1 MNELQSSARA
11 IAHTHLNFKKLS
23 MEITNEIILEVIE
36 EVVHGLNKYGHINK
50 DELFQILVS
59 DFSIGAGSIS
69 VLNEKYEPWLDEF
82 KPSINWELW
91 HRYSLFMKKNDPSF
105 PINDLD
111 KFTDKILDNC
121 ANPNKSG
128 SWDKR
133 GMVVGHVQS
142 GKTSNFIGLINKA
155 TDAGYKVVIIL
166 AGTISSLRIQTQERV
181 DEGFIGRSS
190 SNAEQNI
197 IGVGQYS
204 ADKKIYPLTTTYYQ
218 NGDKGDF
225 NIASANKFNYPIGES
240 PVVFVIKKNS
250 SILTNLIHWLSG
262 NENVKE
268 VNGQLKL
275 FGIPALII
283 DDEADAAS
291 VNTTKD
297 IDKVKTINKLIRT
310 LLNLFDQKTFIGYTA
325 TPYANLFINQEYNEE
340 LTTKIKNRTFHIG
353 ADLFPSDFIINLK
366 APKNYIGASKVF
378 GYEDPVTTV
387 SNEPLPIFRTIND
400 FDPPFFQKI
409 NKDNVGTLPAYI
421 PKSLYQAIQSFIL
434 VCAIRRLRNQENKH
448 NSMLVHV
455 ALYTKWIDRVAYL
468 VNDVLTEFKNKIDG
482 NDLDFI
488 LELKALYISDFIPIT
503 DIIKENLD
511 YIDNSIVHHKWED
524 VFSELKS
531 AVSKIKVRA
540 VHSVKTLGNLEYD
553 GIEELDYN
561 RYKSNGFS
569 VIAVGGSRL
578 SRGITL
584 QGLSVSYY
592 LRTTKMYDSLMQMG
606 RWFGYRP
613 GYIDLCRL
621 FTTNEIFE
629 WFNHITMATEEM
641 RNDFDEMTITHQR
654 PIDFRLKVRNHPG
667 ALTITSLS
675 KMYWSREITV
685 SLSGINRQ
693 TYSLSKDSKTIK
705 HNFKIFNELIQSIGL
720 PEKIDRIYN
729 ISGRLSYL
737 LYRDQNI
744 DFLCDFIDNYIID
757 QPSIK
762 NSTIS
767 DYIRAQSKLKSI
779 KEWSIGIISNTNK
792 EVQYEYDKEKLNGHV
807 MTYNIEYNGE
817 IISIGCNLR
826 TDNNPKDLKIYTIKK
841 NQIDS
846 PKDRIIDLNYG
857 TKVIDAKQQRA
868 KEKKGL
874 LLIYS
879 LDERGTKHVNT
890 GFPIIGYS
898 LHFPRVEN
906 EQMVSY
912 TSNIT
917 SDFDELPQIDDD
929 ELDN

>member
-1 MNELQSSARA
+1 MNNLQNNARLF
-11 IAHTHLNFKKLS
+11 AHAFLLNKKETA
-23 MEITNEIILEVIE
+23 EITNEIILEVIE
-36 EVVHGLNKYGHINK
+36 TVANTLSTIGEINK
-50 DELFQILVS
+50 EELFQILVS
-59 DFSIGAGSIS
+59 DFSIGEGAIS
-69 VLNEKYEPWLDEF
+69 VLNEKNEPWLDEF

-155 TDAGYKVVIIL
+155 TDAGYKVIIIL

-181 DEGFIGRSS
+181 DEGFVGRSS

-275 FGIPALII
+275 LGIPALII

-297 IDKVKTINKLIRT
+297 IDKVKAINKLIRT

-325 TPYANLFINQEYNEE
+325 TPYANLFINQEFNEE

-353 ADLFPSDFIINLK
+353 EDLFPRDFIINLK

-378 GYEDPVTTV
+378 GYEDPVTTI

-409 NKDNVGTLPAYI
+409 NKDNVGTLPTYI

-468 VNDVLTEFKNKIDG
+468 VNDVLTEYKNKIDG
-482 NDLDFI
+482 NDLEFI
-488 LELKALYISDFIPIT
+488 LELKALYISDFIPTT

-524 VFSELKS
+524 IFSELKS

-693 TYSLSKDSKTIK
+693 TYSLSKDLKIIK
-705 HNFKIFNELIQSIGL
+705 NNFNVFKDLIQSIGF
-720 PEKIDRIYN
+720 PDSNN
-729 ISGRLSYL
+729 IKYTTEGRLSYL
-737 LYRDQNI
+737 LYLNQNI
-744 DFLCDFIDNYIID
+744 EYICDFIDNYKIE
-757 QPSIK
+757 QPSIN
-762 NSTIS
+762 NSTIT
-767 DYIRAQSKLKSI
+767 DYIKAQSKANSI
-779 KEWSIGIISNTNK
+779 KEWNIGIISNSNK
-792 EVQYEYDKEKLNGHV
+792 EILIEGKNGKIKVNVKEYDLEFKGKKI
-807 MTYNIEYNGE
+807 T
-817 IISIGCNLR
+817 IGCNLR
-826 TDNNPKDLKIYTIKK
+826 SDSNPQNSKVYTIKK

-846 PKDRIIDLNYG
+846 PRDRIIDLEIG
-857 TKVIDAKQQRA
+857 TEILNSKLQRA

-879 LDERGTKHVNT
+879 LDERGTSNVNF
-890 GFPIIGYS
+890 GIPIIGYS
-898 LHFPRVEN
+898 LHFPIIEN
-906 EQMVSY
+906 EKLVSY
-912 TSNIT
+912 TSNIS
-917 SDFDELPQIDDD
+917 SDFDETPQIDDD
-929 ELDN
+929 ELEN

>member
-1 MNELQSSARA
+1 MNDLQHNARLF
-11 IAHTHLNFKKLS
+11 AHAFLLNKKLT
-23 MEITNEIILEVIE
+23 MEISNDVILEVIDTVE
-36 EVVHGLNKYGHINK
+36 ASLKSIGNIDK

-59 DFSIGAGSIS
+59 DFSIGAGAIS

-82 KPSINWELW
+82 KPKIKWDLW
-91 HRYSLFMKKNDPSF
+91 HRYSLYMKKQDPSF
-105 PINDLD
+105 PILDLD
-111 KFTDKILDNC
+111 IFTDKILDNC
-121 ANPNKSG
+121 GNPNKLG

-155 TDAGYKVVIIL
+155 TDAGYKVIIIL
-166 AGTISSLRIQTQERV
+166 AGTISSLRRQTQERV
-181 DEGFIGRSS
+181 DEGFVGRSS
-190 SNAEQNI
+190 SNNEQNI

-204 ADKKIYPLTTTYYQ
+204 ADKSIYPLTTTYYQ

-268 VNGQLKL
+268 YNGQLKL
-275 FGIPALII
+275 MGIPALII

-353 ADLFPSDFIINLK
+353 EDLFPRDFIINLK

-387 SNEPLPIFRTIND
+387 SNEPLPIFRTIDD

-409 NKDNVGTLPAYI
+409 NKDNVSNLPNNL

-434 VCAIRRLRNQENKH
+434 VCAIRRLRGQENKH

-455 ALYTKWIDRVAYL
+455 ALYTKWIDRVAFL
-468 VNDVLTEFKNKIDG
+468 VNEVLIDYKNKIEG
-482 NDLDFI
+482 NDVDFI
-488 LELKALYISDFIPIT
+488 SELKTLYISDFIPTT
-503 DIIKENLD
+503 DFVIENLD
-511 YIDNSIVHHKWED
+511 YIDSSVVHHKWDE
-524 VFSELKS
+524 VLCEIKS

-553 GIEELDYN
+553 GIEEIDYN
-561 RYKSNGFS
+561 RYKSTGFS

-629 WFNHITMATEEM
+629 WFNHIAMATEEM

-654 PIDFRLKVRNHPG
+654 PVDFRLKVRNHPG

-675 KMYWSREITV
+675 KMYWSKEITV

-693 TYSLSKDSKTIK
+693 TYSLSKDGKTVK
-705 HNFKIFNELIQSIGL
+705 NNFKVFNDLIQSIGL
-720 PEKIDRIYN
+720 PDSNDRKY
-729 ISGRLSYL
+729 SSDGRLNYL
-737 LYRDQNI
+737 LYKNQNI
-744 DFLCDFIDNYIID
+744 EFICDFIDNYKIT
-757 QPSIK
+757 QPSIN

-767 DYIRAQSKLKSI
+767 EYIKAQSRTNSI
-779 KEWSIGIISNTNK
+779 HEWNIGIISNSGK
-792 EVQYEYDKEKLNGHV
+792 VIQHGPQKIDDDVMEYI
-807 MTYNIEYNGE
+807 IEYNGE
-817 IISIGCNLR
+817 KVSIGCNIR
-826 TDNNPKDLKIYTIKK
+826 TDDNPKNSIVYTIKK

-846 PKDRIIDLNYG
+846 PRDRVIDLELG
-857 TKVIDAKQQRA
+857 TDIKDAKKQRA
-868 KEKKGL
+868 IERKGL

-879 LDERGTKHVNT
+879 LDERGTTFVNC
-890 GFPIIGYS
+890 GIPIIGFS
-898 LHFPRVEN
+898 LHFPRIEN